1 MTNGF
6 LISWHTY
13 QSRSHLWMGK
23 WGVCILLPL
32 LLPLWTLPGFAQP
45 FPTSPPSPFSPS
57 SPTSGPSTSDFNRST
72 GIPASDG
79 VEGDLESYTLGVGDQ
94 INISVFGAPEYSGTA
109 LVLPD
114 GLLAL
119 PTAGSVYVEG
129 MTLQEAAAAIT
140 AQYSAFIKRPY
151 VTVSLAALRP
161 VRVAIAGEV
170 TRPGSYNLSDEEQ
183 SGFPTLTDAITQAGG
198 ITARANLRQIQVR
211 RQQAGTE
218 QTMDVDLWEML
229 NTGDLKRD
237 IILHGGDSIYI
248 PTADALAPDEAL
260 QLGSASFA
268 PDTMTVYI
276 VGEVN
281 TPGAIQLPQNTPLNQ
296 AIMAAGG
303 FNLRRAETDSVKLV
317 RLNENGT
324 VTQEKI
330 PIDFRQGIDVENNP
344 TLQNN
349 DVVVVGRSNLAEFS
363 DTADQVLSPFSR
375 VFSTFL
381 GIFNVFN

>member
-1 MTNGF
+1 MTNYF
-6 LISWHTY
+6 SISWRTNQQ
-13 QSRSHLWMGK
+13 QSSLWMGK

-32 LLPLWTLPGFAQP
+32 LLPLWARPGIAQP
-45 FPTSPPSPFSPS
+45 FPNSPPSSQ
-57 SPTSGPSTSDFNRST
+57 TSGHSTPVFDRSTSL
-72 GIPASDG
+72 PYSDG
-79 VEGDLESYTLGVGDQ
+79 GRGDLDSYTLGVGDQ
-94 INISVFGAPEYSGTA
+94 INVFVFGAPEYSGTA

-140 AQYSAFIKRPY
+140 AQYSTFIKRPY

-170 TRPGSYNLSDEEQ
+170 TRPGSYNLSAEEQ

-198 ITARANLRQIQVR
+198 ITAHANLRQIQVR
-211 RQQAGTE
+211 RQQAGSE

-248 PTADALAPDEAL
+248 PTADVLAPDEAL

-303 FNLRRAETDSVKLV
+303 FNLRRAETDSVKLI